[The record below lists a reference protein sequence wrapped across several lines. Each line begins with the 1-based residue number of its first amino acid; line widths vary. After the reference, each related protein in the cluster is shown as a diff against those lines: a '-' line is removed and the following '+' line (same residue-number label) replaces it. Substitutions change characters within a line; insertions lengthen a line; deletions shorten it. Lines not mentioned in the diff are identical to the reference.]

1 MLRRLIIG
9 LLPTKSKI
17 YIKQRLELFKLQTA
31 VVFASFRWSATLYYL
46 LVSSQFR
53 REMIAVLQGRKV
65 YAENLSKALASSPL
79 LRRNVHRL
87 EKGLIMRPRRPVF
100 AVDYIGETVA
110 AFEQACHFESLDAAE
125 LKWATDVLMQY
136 FQVCGSHPVID
147 REKTRFLTVS
157 PMTSLDETTKGC
169 CDAQTAVDNSTK
181 HLATSPADG
190 FVVTP
195 HAATRSSVPYRY
207 ADLPTHSIN
216 FSELSLLFQRRR
228 SVRWFLPKTVP
239 KELIY
244 QAVEAASQAPSA
256 CNRQPFRFDLLANP
270 ADAQKIAALAMG
282 TAGFEHNIQ
291 CLLVVVGDLSC
302 YPAERDRHVI
312 YIDASLAT
320 MQLMLA
326 LETLGL
332 ASCPINWPDIEARER
347 AIAQKL
353 ELPVYQRPVMLLAV
367 GYADPA
373 GGIAYSQK
381 KSPALLIREVSDVD

>member
-1 MLRRLIIG
+1 LLQRL
-9 LLPTKSKI
+9 SEAQKI
-17 YIKQRLELFKLQTA
+17 YIKNLIDNYRLML
-31 VVFASFRWSATLYYL
+31 ASLLSRSHFFSIVYYCFFNG
-46 LVSSQFR
+46 QFR

-110 AFEQACHFESLDAAE
+110 AFEQACRFDSLNAAE
-125 LKWATDVLMQY
+125 LKWASDVLLQY
-136 FQVCGSHPVID
+136 FQVCGSHSVID
-147 REKTRFLTVS
+147 REKTRFLKVIG
-157 PMTSLDETTKGC
+157 MASLVETATGC
-169 CDAQTAVDNSTK
+169 CDAQTAADNSTK

-195 HAATRSSVPYRY
+195 HATTRSSVPYRH
-207 ADLPTHSIN
+207 ADLPTYSIN

-244 QAVEAASQAPSA
+244 QAVAAASQAPSA

-332 ASCPINWPDIEARER
+332 ASCPINWPDIEVRER

-353 ELPVYQRPVMLLAV
+353 KLPVYQRPVMLLAV
-367 GYADPA
+367 GYADPT